1 MKKVIEIVDLSISF
15 KNNLSEKK
23 ILNNI
28 NLFVKQG
35 ESVGVVGP
43 SGCGKSI
50 LSLACL
56 NLLPANASFSGNIF
70 FYNKTKKSVF
80 NLNKKEKLK
89 YRGLF
94 SSIIFQNPFSSLNPV
109 YTCGYNIK
117 ESLLRFKKYS
127 KSELK
132 NICFD
137 LLKEVNIK
145 DVHL

>member
-70 FYNKTKKSVF
+70 FITKQK
-80 NLNKKEKLK
+80 NLFL
-89 YRGLF
+89 
-94 SSIIFQNPFSSLNPV
+94 I
-109 YTCGYNIK
+109 
-117 ESLLRFKKYS
+117 
-127 KSELK
+127 
-132 NICFD
+132 
-137 LLKEVNIK
+137 
-145 DVHL
+145 